1 MNPLVGAREAPDL
14 HVMSFN
20 IRRRMLTANPASP
33 DLWRRRKPAMRRLL
47 ASEQPA
53 VLGVQEALF
62 EQAKIVS
69 GSLGATYRR
78 IGRGRNADGKGE
90 GCPVFF
96 DTRRVRL
103 LDWLQLALSDT
114 PDEPGSTSWGN
125 RIPRIV
131 VVATFEDKMTAARFR
146 FLNTHFDHES
156 NRSRVKSSQLLASL
170 VDASELPA
178 MITGDFNTSIG
189 TLPYA
194 QLLTD
199 ARLQDSWVAS
209 ERRLTEAWGTF
220 PDYRAPRLDRKRIDW
235 ILTTRDISV
244 LEVGINTARFG
255 GVWASDHVPVQA
267 VVRLPVEPVAP
278 QTGSG
283 DADIASLPLRH
294 GQHT

>member
-1 MNPLVGAREAPDL
+1 MPKNALVGLREAPDL

-20 IRRRMLTANPASP
+20 IRRRMVTVNPASP

-47 ASEQPA
+47 ASEQPT

-62 EQAKIVS
+62 EQATFVS
-69 GSLGATYRR
+69 ESLGDTYRR

-103 LDWLQLALSDT
+103 LDWRQLALSDT
-114 PDEPGSTSWGN
+114 PDEPGSTTWGN

-131 VVATFEDKMTAARFR
+131 VAATFLDKATGLEFR
-146 FLNTHFDHES
+146 FFNTHFDHKS
-156 NRSRVKSSQLLASL
+156 NRSRVKSSDLLASL

-189 TLPYA
+189 TLPYD
-194 QLLTD
+194 QLLMD
-199 ARLQDSWVAS
+199 ARLRDAWVAAS
-209 ERRLTEAWGTF
+209 VRLTEAWGTF

-235 ILTTRDISV
+235 ILSTRDI
-244 LEVGINTARFG
+244 EVVEAGINTSRFG

-267 VVRLPVEPVAP
+267 VVRLGGA
-278 QTGSG
+278 
-283 DADIASLPLRH
+283 A
-294 GQHT
+294 